1 MIKNSLNIVYED
13 EFLLV
18 VDKPSGLL
26 MHPSWLDKHETDTLA
41 SRVKTYLNGA
51 KVHTV
56 HRLDRPTSG
65 LVVIAKQDETAR
77 ALAAQ
82 FAGRDVEKRYWAIV
96 RGFTAEQFVIDNP
109 ITEELDKIADRDA
122 SQVRLPQSAVT
133 DIERLGIAELAMP
146 VSNYQQ
152 ARFSWLLC
160 TPQTG
165 RKHQIRK
172 HLKHIRHPI
181 ISDTRYGCRHN
192 NKVAIESLGIHSLA
206 LRAVSLSFQHPN
218 TLQPVTFNAPLSA
231 EWTNWLQTLGW
242 SQ

>member
-1 MIKNSLNIVYED
+1 MIENSLSIVYED

-77 ALAAQ
+77 ALAVQ

-122 SQVRLPQSAVT
+122 SQERLPQAAMT
-133 DIERLGIAELAMP
+133 TIERLGIAELALP

-160 TPQTG
+160 IPQTG

-172 HLKHIRHPI
+172 HLKHVRHPI

-192 NKVAIESLGIHSLA
+192 NKLAIESLGINSLA
-206 LRAVSLSFQHPN
+206 LRAVKLSFQHPN

-231 EWTNWLQTLGW
+231 DWANWLHILGW